1 MAQLADVLTQMWNFD
16 QTALRFSNLAE
27 FGKNWANLG
36 IFGKIWVHLCQFW
49 NIWPSLGT
57 FGSIWECMCWG
68 RPSWR
73 RKAAPLL
80 PRSCIALHHPTPST
94 LYIILL
100 LFISSIGRSLR
111 YHSLLQIAAG
121 HSRLGGMTPPP
132 LLRQPDHDPRE

>member
-1 MAQLADVLTQMWNFD
+1 MAQVANVLTQVWNFG
-16 QTALRFSNLAE
+16 QTALSLVRLSDLAE

-68 RPSWR
+68 RRSWR

-80 PRSCIALHHPTPST
+80 PRSCIALHHPP
-94 LYIILL
+94 LNPL
-100 LFISSIGRSLR
+100 
-111 YHSLLQIAAG
+111 H
-121 HSRLGGMTPPP
+121 HPPP
-132 LLRQPDHDPRE
+132 FYKLHREIFTLPYSITDCSRPLQAGGDDPSPPVTAA

>member
-1 MAQLADVLTQMWNFD
+1 MPVLEHLAQ
-16 QTALRFSNLAE
+16 
-27 FGKNWANLG
+27 FGYIWVNLG
-36 IFGKIWVHLCQFW
+36 MYVLGKTELEAQ
-49 NIWPSLGT
+49 
-57 FGSIWECMCWG
+57 GSA
-68 RPSWR
+68 
-73 RKAAPLL
+73 AAPKVVH
-80 PRSCIALHHPTPST
+80 CIAPSPPST